1 MDQSASND
9 QFCSLDFAKDVF
21 EGRSYCLT
29 KCMQFL
35 ALVSYNQEF
44 RVGLIGPSDHVRIIL
59 RAPQNWNSGAQATL
73 MVRLASQSPDT
84 ACVPQTITCLLFT
97 KLIVI

>member
-9 QFCSLDFAKDVF
+9 QFCSLDFAKDVS

-29 KCMQFL
+29 KCVQFL

-44 RVGLIGPSDHVRIIL
+44 RVGLTGPSDHLKIIL
-59 RAPQNWNSGAQATL
+59 RTPQNRNSGAQATL

-84 ACVPQTITCLLFT
+84 AYVSQTIICVLFT